1 MISDGEPSPPIK
13 TPGPAST
20 NATRTTRCRHAHAL
34 VLARESVPLNIIQ
47 RQLSHA
53 NLGTTSIYLQ
63 GIDPKEIIVTSTCA
77 AEGQRSSR
85 ETAVSS
91 QDGPK
96 CTDASD
102 RVEHSGWTR
111 P

>member
-1 MISDGEPSPPIK
+1 MNQSPRPHTQK
-13 TPGPAST
+13 LGHP
-20 NATRTTRCRHAHAL
+20 
-34 VLARESVPLNIIQ
+34 RESVPLNIIQ
-47 RQLSHA
+47 RQLSRA

-77 AEGQRSSR
+77 DEDPRSSR